1 MLMCYMQ
8 QITPLVDGAPVTM
21 ERVKAKLNAL
31 KELLPSPERMEELDD
46 EKMDDLLHSVVELT
60 QEVVRMVE
68 T

>member
-1 MLMCYMQ
+1 
-8 QITPLVDGAPVTM
+8 M
-21 ERVKAKLNAL
+21 ERIKAKLNAL

-60 QEVVRMVE
+60 QEVVRMVD